1 MRKGTLFLIA
11 ASVLF
16 PLSRGAIA
24 ASELETDTQKMS
36 YIIGYQVGQNIQQQ
50 DIDLDKDAFLLAIE
64 DAINKAPSRLSPE
77 EAQTVMSALQ
87 KQQQQEQAELAE
99 KNKATGEDF
108 LKANKK
114 EEGVV
119 ELPDGLQYKVIEE
132 GKGEKPTADD
142 TVVVN
147 YRGTLIDGREFDSSY
162 KRGEPVTFK
171 VSEVIEGWQ
180 KILQLMPVGSKW
192 RAFIPPELAYGERGA
207 GRIIGPSETLIF
219 DIELLEIK

>member
-77 EAQTVMSALQ
+77 EAQAVMSALQ

-192 RAFIPPELAYGERGA
+192 RAFIPSELAYGERGA
-207 GRIIGPSETLIF
+207 GRIIGPNETLIF